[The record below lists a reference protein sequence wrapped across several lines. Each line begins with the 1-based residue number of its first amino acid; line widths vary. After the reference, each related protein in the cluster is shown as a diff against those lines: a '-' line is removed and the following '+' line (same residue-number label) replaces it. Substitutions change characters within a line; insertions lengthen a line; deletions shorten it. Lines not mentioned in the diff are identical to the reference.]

1 MAWPRTKKLDTRQLL
16 HAEHR
21 PHVPRGYGWLIWV
34 ALALVVAL
42 GALAGTYWLRQ
53 GDDQQA
59 RQHIAELEA
68 RNQELSEALERERL
82 QVNEE
87 KANREQLMQRIDA
100 MSAQIKQLKTEQAFY
115 RQQKPGK

>member
-1 MAWPRTKKLDTRQLL
+1 MAWLRTRKPDTRQLL

-21 PHVPRGYGWLIWV
+21 PHVPRGYGWLVWV
-34 ALALVVAL
+34 ALVLLIAL
-42 GALAGTYWLRQ
+42 GAAAGVHWSRQ
-53 GDDQQA
+53 GDRQQVQQ
-59 RQHIAELEA
+59 RIAELEA
-68 RNQELSEALERERL
+68 HNKELSDALERERL

-87 KANREQLMQRIDA
+87 KANREQLMRRIDA

>member
-1 MAWPRTKKLDTRQLL
+1 MAWPRTRKLDTRQLL

-21 PHVPRGYGWLIWV
+21 PHVPGGRAWLLWV
-34 ALALVVAL
+34 ALALLIAL
-42 GALAGTYWLRQ
+42 GAAASLYWMRQ
-53 GDDQQA
+53 GDDHQAQQ
-59 RQHIAELEA
+59 RIAELEA
-68 RNQELSEALERERL
+68 RNQELSESLERERL

-87 KANREQLMQRIDA
+87 KANRDQLMRRIDA

>member
-1 MAWPRTKKLDTRQLL
+1 MAWLRTRRLDTRQLL

-21 PHVPRGYGWLIWV
+21 PHVPRGYAG
-34 ALALVVAL
+34 LVW
-42 GALAGTYWLRQ
+42 GALLVAILASGFAGWYWMRQ
-53 GDDQQA
+53 GDQHQAQQ
-59 RQHIAELEA
+59 RIAELEA
-68 RNQELSEALERERL
+68 RNQELTEALERERL

-87 KANREQLMQRIDA
+87 KANRDQLMRRIDA

>member
-1 MAWPRTKKLDTRQLL
+1 MAWPRTRKLDTRQLL

-21 PHVPRGYGWLIWV
+21 PHVPRGHGWLVWV
-34 ALALVVAL
+34 ALVLVIAVA
-42 GALAGTYWLRQ
+42 AAVAVYWMRQ

-59 RQHIAELEA
+59 QQRIAELEA

-87 KANREQLMQRIDA
+87 MANRDQLMRRIDV